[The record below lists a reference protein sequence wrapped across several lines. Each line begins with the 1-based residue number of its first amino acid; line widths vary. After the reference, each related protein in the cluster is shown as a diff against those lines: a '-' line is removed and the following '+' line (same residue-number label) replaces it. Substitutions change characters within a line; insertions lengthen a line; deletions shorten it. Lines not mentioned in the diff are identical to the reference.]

1 MFNQILI
8 RSQPVPSDPPRRRGA
23 TSFEPEQ
30 TSRFRLLGAILASV
44 PWSQVVVGAGIVLL
58 AALVPW
64 GASQVLS
71 AMDRQVMAIDISGDL
86 VGESRV
92 ALERSAG
99 QWVGRSFFATDLS
112 DVKDRLEQR
121 PWVESAAVRRVWP
134 DRFAIEIREK
144 KPLAYWSDG
153 RLVSR
158 TGEVFAPPNPEVAGK
173 LPVLSGP
180 DERVMDVIR
189 MARTLSDTLAANEVG
204 FAGLNLEQR
213 GAWTLTLSNGIEVVL
228 GKDQV
233 HERFERFVTV
243 YQERLV
249 SRANE
254 VKRVDA
260 RYSNGVAVKWKSDAP
275 ASGENTK
282 NT

>member
-8 RSQPVPSDPPRRRGA
+8 KSQPVPSDPPKRRGA
-23 TSFEPEQ
+23 TTLDTEPG
-30 TSRFRLLGAILASV
+30 RFRLMGAILAAV
-44 PWSQVVVGAGIVLL
+44 PWGQVVIGAGVVLL

-64 GASQVLS
+64 GAGQVLN
-71 AMDRQVMAIDISGDL
+71 AMDRQVMAIDVSGDL
-86 VGESRV
+86 IGESRV

-112 DVKDRLEQR
+112 DVKEKLEQR

-134 DRFAIEIREK
+134 DRLAIEVREK

-158 TGEVFAPPNPEVAGK
+158 SGEVFSPPNPEVAGK
-173 LPVLSGP
+173 LPLLSGP

-189 MARTLSDTLAANEVG
+189 MARSMSETLTEHRLG
-204 FAGLNLEQR
+204 FAGLSLEQR
-213 GAWTLTLSNGIEVVL
+213 GAWTLTLSNGIEVEL
-228 GKDQV
+228 GRDQV
-233 HERFERFVTV
+233 TQRFDRFVTV
-243 YQERLV
+243 YQERLA

-254 VKRVDA
+254 VKGVDA
-260 RYSNGVAVKWKSDAP
+260 RYSNGVAVKWKPGAT
-275 ASGENTK
+275 ASGK

>member
-1 MFNQILI
+1 MFDQILL
-8 RSQPVPSDPPRRRGA
+8 RSSPTPSDPPRRRGA
-23 TSFEPEQ
+23 TSLETQPG
-30 TSRFRLLGAILASV
+30 RFRLLTALLGAV
-44 PWSQVVVGAGIVLL
+44 PWNQVVIGAAIVFL

-64 GASQVLS
+64 GASQALN
-71 AMDRQVMAIDISGDL
+71 AMDRQIMAIDISGDL
-86 VGESRV
+86 VGESLV

-121 PWVESAAVRRVWP
+121 PWVESAAVKRVWP
-134 DRFAIEIREK
+134 DRLAIEVREK

-153 RLVSR
+153 RLISR
-158 TGEVFAPPNPEVAGK
+158 SGEIFAPPNPEVAGK
-173 LPVLSGP
+173 LPLLSGP
-180 DERVMDVIR
+180 DERVLDVIR
-189 MARTLSDTLAANEVG
+189 MARTMADTLADHQLG
-204 FAGLNLEQR
+204 FAGLSLEQR

-228 GKDQV
+228 GRDQV
-233 HERFERFVTV
+233 NSRFERFVTV

-260 RYSNGVAVKWKSDAP
+260 RYSNGVAVEWKPDAP
-275 ASGENTK
+275 VLGK

>member
-1 MFNQILI
+1 
-8 RSQPVPSDPPRRRGA
+8 
-23 TSFEPEQ
+23 
-30 TSRFRLLGAILASV
+30 
-44 PWSQVVVGAGIVLL
+44 VVIGAGIVLL

-64 GASQVLS
+64 GTGQVLG
-71 AMDRQVMAIDISGDL
+71 AMDRKVMAIDVTGEL

-99 QWVGRSFFATDLS
+99 QWIGRSFFATDLS
-112 DVKDRLEQR
+112 DVKDRLEER

-134 DRFAIEIREK
+134 DRLAIEIREK

-158 TGEVFAPPNPEVAGK
+158 SGEVFTPPNPEVAGR
-173 LPVLSGP
+173 LPMLSGP

-189 MARTLSDTLAANEVG
+189 MARTMSDTLTEHELG
-204 FAGLNLEQR
+204 FAGLALEQR

-228 GKDQV
+228 GRDQV
-233 HERFERFVTV
+233 AERFDRFMTV

-249 SRANE
+249 SRADE
-254 VKRVDA
+254 VERVDA
-260 RYSNGVAVKWKSDAP
+260 RYSNGLAVKWKSDAA
-275 ASGENTK
+275 ASGK
-282 NT
+282 NS

>member
-1 MFNQILI
+1 MIRSILI
-8 RSQPVPSDPPRRRGA
+8 KSRPIPSDPPRRRGA
-23 TSFEPEQ
+23 TSLETSP
-30 TSRFRLLGAILASV
+30 SRFQLFKAILAAV
-44 PWSQVVVGAGIVLL
+44 PWSQVVIGAAIVLL

-64 GASQVLS
+64 GTGQVLS
-71 AMDRQVMAIDISGDL
+71 AMDRQVMAIDITGDL

-112 DVKDRLEQR
+112 DVKEKLEQR
-121 PWVESAAVRRVWP
+121 PWVETAAVKRVWP
-134 DRFAIEIREK
+134 DRLAIEVREK

-158 TGEVFAPPNPEVAGK
+158 AGEVFAPPNPEVAGK
-173 LPVLSGP
+173 LPMLSGP
-180 DERVMDVIR
+180 DERVMEVIR
-189 MARTLSDTLAANEVG
+189 MAQTMSDTLAEYELG
-204 FAGLNLEQR
+204 FAGLSLEQR

-228 GKDQV
+228 GRDQV
-233 HERFERFVTV
+233 NERFDRFVTV

-249 SRANE
+249 SRASE

-260 RYSNGVAVKWKSDAP
+260 RYSNGVAVKWKLDEAV
-275 ASGENTK
+275 SGK
-282 NT
+282 NS

>member
-8 RSQPVPSDPPRRRGA
+8 KSQPVPSDPPKRRGA
-23 TSFEPEQ
+23 TTLDTEPG
-30 TSRFRLLGAILASV
+30 RFRLMGAILAAV
-44 PWSQVVVGAGIVLL
+44 PWGQVVIGAGVVLL

-64 GASQVLS
+64 GAGQVLN
-71 AMDRQVMAIDISGDL
+71 AMDRQVMAIDVSGDL
-86 VGESRV
+86 IGESRV

-112 DVKDRLEQR
+112 DVKEKLEKR
-121 PWVESAAVRRVWP
+121 PWVESAAVKRVWP
-134 DRFAIEIREK
+134 DRLAIEVREK

-158 TGEVFAPPNPEVAGK
+158 SGEVFSPPNPEVAGK
-173 LPVLSGP
+173 LPLLSGP

-189 MARTLSDTLAANEVG
+189 MARSMSETLTEHRLG
-204 FAGLNLEQR
+204 FAGLSLEQR
-213 GAWTLTLSNGIEVVL
+213 GAWTLTLSNGIEVEL
-228 GKDQV
+228 GRDQV
-233 HERFERFVTV
+233 TQRFDRFVTV
-243 YQERLV
+243 YQERLA

-254 VKRVDA
+254 VKGVDA
-260 RYSNGVAVKWKSDAP
+260 RYSNGVAVKWKPGAT
-275 ASGENTK
+275 ASGK

>member
-1 MFNQILI
+1 MFDRILI

-30 TSRFRLLGAILASV
+30 ASRFRLLGAILASV
-44 PWSQVVVGAGIVLL
+44 PWSQLVVGAGIVLL

-64 GASQVLS
+64 GTGQVLS
-71 AMDRQVMAIDISGDL
+71 AMDRQVMAIDISGDM

-158 TGEVFAPPNPEVAGK
+158 TGEVFAPPNPEAAGM
-173 LPVLSGP
+173 LPLLSGP
-180 DERVMDVIR
+180 DERVTEVIR
-189 MARTLSDTLAANEVG
+189 MARTLSDTLAKNEMG
-204 FAGLNLEQR
+204 FAGLSLEQR

-233 HERFERFVTV
+233 NERFERFVTV

-254 VKRVDA
+254 VKRVDT
-260 RYSNGVAVKWKSDAP
+260 RYSNGVAVKWKPDAAAP
-275 ASGENTK
+275 GK

>member
-1 MFNQILI
+1 MFNQILT

-23 TSFEPEQ
+23 TTLDTEPG
-30 TSRFRLLGAILASV
+30 RFHLMGAILAAV
-44 PWSQVVVGAGIVLL
+44 PWGQVVIGAGVVLL

-64 GASQVLS
+64 GTGQVLS
-71 AMDRQVMAIDISGDL
+71 AMDRQVMAIDIAGDL

-92 ALERSAG
+92 ALQRSAG

-121 PWVESAAVRRVWP
+121 PWVESAAVKRVWP
-134 DRFAIEIREK
+134 DRLAIEVREK

-158 TGEVFAPPNPEVAGK
+158 SGEVFAPPNPEVAGK
-173 LPVLSGP
+173 LPLLSGP

-189 MARTLSDTLAANEVG
+189 MARTMSETLTEHRLG
-204 FAGLNLEQR
+204 FAGLSLEQR
-213 GAWTLTLSNGIEVVL
+213 GAWTLTLTNGIEVVL
-228 GKDQV
+228 GRDQV
-233 HERFERFVTV
+233 TERFERFVTV
-243 YQERLV
+243 YQERLA
-249 SRANE
+249 SRATE
-254 VKRVDA
+254 VKRIDA
-260 RYSNGVAVKWKSDAP
+260 RYSNGVAVKWKADAA
-275 ASGENTK
+275 ASGK